1 MNKPVVSGLAPRGV
15 AKPPQTQAP
24 RCSRDAAARG
34 KPAHYKGNL
43 SVHAAQRGFTLI
55 EVMVAIMLMALV
67 SVIAW
72 RGLDSVTRADQHL
85 QASTEQTEALLRALN
100 QMQRDLSLRASVELT
115 APEAPKA
122 EGLAA
127 VTVRSSDSKGFRLE
141 VIRSAPA
148 LGDGLQRVRWW
159 LKGDALY
166 RAAAPARDRFPLPAA
181 TDGVMVLAGVSDLQV
196 RVWEQDKGWR
206 QLSGN
211 RRDDPLGLEI
221 SLVRQT
227 PQGVERYRQV
237 VGPLK

>member
-1 MNKPVVSGLAPRGV
+1 MNKS
-15 AKPPQTQAP
+15 QQ
-24 RCSRDAAARG
+24 
-34 KPAHYKGNL
+34 
-43 SVHAAQRGFTLI
+43 GFTLI

-85 QASTEQTEALLRALN
+85 QASTEQTEGLLRALK
-100 QMQRDLSLRASVELT
+100 QMQRDISLRASVELAEPGT
-115 APEAPKA
+115 AKDA
-122 EGLAA
+122 GLAA

-148 LGDGLQRVRWW
+148 TGDGLQRVRWW
-159 LKGDALY
+159 LKGDSLY

-181 TDGVMVLAGVSDLQV
+181 KDGVVVLAGVSDVQV
-196 RVWEQDKGWR
+196 RVWDKDKGWR

-211 RRDDPLGLEI
+211 KREEPLGLEI

-237 VGPLK
+237 VGPLQ

>member
-1 MNKPVVSGLAPRGV
+1 MSKS
-15 AKPPQTQAP
+15 QQ
-24 RCSRDAAARG
+24 
-34 KPAHYKGNL
+34 
-43 SVHAAQRGFTLI
+43 GFTLI

-85 QASTEQTEALLRALN
+85 QASTEQTEGLLRALN
-100 QMQRDLSLRASVELT
+100 QMQRDISLRASVELAEPGT
-115 APEAPKA
+115 AKDA
-122 EGLAA
+122 GLAA

-148 LGDGLQRVRWW
+148 MGDGLQRVRWW
-159 LKGDALY
+159 LKGDSLY
-166 RAAAPARDRFPLPAA
+166 RAAAPARNRFPLPAA
-181 TDGVMVLAGVSDLQV
+181 KDGVVVLAGVSDVQV
-196 RVWEQDKGWR
+196 RVWDKDKGWR

-211 RRDDPLGLEI
+211 KREEPLGLEI

-237 VGPLK
+237 VGPLQ